1 MCGITGIYSYNEVG
15 RISSIF
21 LQASLE
27 ELKQRG
33 PDFQNSHLDYFVNLG
48 HARLAIIDLNP
59 ESNQPFQSENKRFT
73 IVFNGEIYNYKQIR
87 QELENLG
94 HQFHTQ
100 SDTEVLLKAYM
111 QWNTDSF
118 LKLNGF
124 FAFAIYDNETQEM
137 ILVRDRYGIKPLLY
151 FEDED
156 KIVFASEMKALL
168 KYRIPKQIDKIALY
182 EYLQFNYIPQNRTIF
197 EGVKKLEAGHFLKI
211 KKREHTKQSYYQ
223 LPAPSLPT
231 LSISYVDAQKKLRE
245 LLDDSIQLR
254 MVADVPLGCFLSG
267 GIDSSVIT
275 ALASKHTK
283 NLLTFSIGYKDEPF
297 FDETKYAQLVANK
310 YKTEHTVFSLTNQ
323 DLYQDLFSI
332 LDYIDEPFADSS
344 ALAVNILSKYTK
356 KKVSV
361 ALSGDGADEL
371 FSGYQKHSGEFLARS
386 SNWKTNIVEKLLP
399 LWKMLPQSRSGFLS
413 NKIRQFKR
421 FAEGRKLTAK
431 ERYWQWATFASE
443 KNALD
448 LLSQDFQP
456 QMADYQ
462 QDKSEILQFI
472 NNENIS
478 ENAFNEVLR
487 TDLGLVLPSDMLTK
501 VDLMSMAHALEIRCP
516 FLDVRLMD
524 FVSQLPVNMKI
535 DSQMR
540 KKILQDTFREDLPAE
555 LYKRPKHGFEVPLL
569 KWFKT
574 DLRSKIENEWLNE
587 DFIREQNIFSVEGI
601 KQLKQQLFSSNP
613 ADAHARVWGIIV
625 FQYWWKKY
633 FV

>member
-21 LQASLE
+21 LQASLD

-33 PDFQNSHLDYFVNLG
+33 PDYQNSHLDYFVNLG
-48 HARLAIIDLNP
+48 HARLAIIDLKP
-59 ESNQPFQSENKRFT
+59 ESNQPFQDENKRFT
-73 IVFNGEIYNYKQIR
+73 IIFNGEIYNYKQIK
-87 QELENLG
+87 QELQNLG
-94 HQFHTQ
+94 HQFRTE

-118 LKLNGF
+118 QKLNGF
-124 FAFAIYDNETQEM
+124 FAFAIYDNETNEM

-151 FEDED
+151 FEDDD

-168 KYRIPKQIDKIALY
+168 KYRIPKKIDKVALY
-182 EYLQFNYIPQNRTIF
+182 QYLQLNYIPQNRSIF
-197 EGVKKLEAGHFLKI
+197 EGVKKLEAGHYLKI
-211 KKREHTKQSYYQ
+211 KKREHQKKCYYQ
-223 LPAPSLPT
+223 LPNTNALNLT
-231 LSISYVDAQKKLRE
+231 ISYKDAQKKLRE
-245 LLDDSIQLR
+245 LLDDAIQLR

-275 ALASKHTK
+275 ALASQHTK
-283 NLLTFSIGYKDEPF
+283 KLLTFSIGYKDEPF
-297 FDETKYAQLVANK
+297 FDETKYAKLVADK

-323 DLYQDLFSI
+323 DLYEDLYNV

-356 KKVSV
+356 RKVTV

-386 SNWKTNIVEKLLP
+386 NDWKASIVEKLLP
-399 LWKMLPQSRSGFLS
+399 LWKGLPQSRNGFLS

-431 ERYWQWATFASE
+431 ERYWQWATFVSE
-443 KNALD
+443 KKALD
-448 LLSQDFQP
+448 LLSNDFQP
-456 QMADYQ
+456 EINDYQ
-462 QDKSEILQFI
+462 RDKEAILQFI
-472 NNENIS
+472 NNENKD

-501 VDLMSMAHALEIRCP
+501 VDLMSMANALEVRCP
-516 FLDVRLMD
+516 FLDYRLMD
-524 FVSQLPVNMKI
+524 FVSQLPVSMKI
-535 DSQMR
+535 DKTIR
-540 KKILQDTFREDLPAE
+540 KKILQDTFRNDLPPE

-569 KWFKT
+569 KWFRT
-574 DLRSKIENEWLNE
+574 DLKSKIENEWLNDE
-587 DFIREQNIFSVEGI
+587 FIKEQNIFSVKAI
-601 KQLKQQLFSSNP
+601 QQLKQQLFSNNP
-613 ADAHARVWGIIV
+613 ADAHASVWGIIV
-625 FQYWWKKY
+625 FQYWYKKY
-633 FV
+633 FL